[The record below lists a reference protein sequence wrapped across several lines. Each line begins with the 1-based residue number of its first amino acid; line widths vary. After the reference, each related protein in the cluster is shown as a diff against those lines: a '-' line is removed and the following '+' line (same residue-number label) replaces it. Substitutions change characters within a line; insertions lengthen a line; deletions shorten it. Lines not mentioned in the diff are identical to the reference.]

1 MRVDRA
7 TLSDLSIL
15 DPDAEGVSLFAL
27 LERTVSD
34 LGRSALRQRM
44 REPLSST
51 AAIRDTQDAIRYVA
65 AQWETTRHSIV
76 AIDPDAVD
84 RYLSLKWQAA
94 RGGSPVARFIDRLSL
109 RLRYGD
115 AIRQI
120 GLGVSCLRA
129 LFDGLSRL
137 ADIASRGPSLLNR
150 YAARLEQVGDDAV
163 IQDVRRY
170 AAGRSLPAIL
180 DADRLARGPARDG
193 IRQILGIVAELDAL
207 CGLARATTEHQ
218 WCFPELVDDTGVLT
232 LQGLHHPFLV
242 GAVANDLA
250 LTDRQRVLA
259 LTGPNMA
266 GKSTVL
272 KAAGIA
278 VYLAHLGCGV
288 PARHARVSRFDV
300 LLASLNVR
308 DRLMNGQSFYLSEV
322 RRIRD
327 LVTELAATPRVFAL
341 LDEPFRGT
349 NIPDATEATT
359 LLVDGLCA
367 QVASTVIVAT
377 HLATVVR
384 SRAADP
390 GLASYFLSATENESG
405 PTFDYR
411 LQHGISEQRLGMVL
425 LEREGVTPALRSAI
439 QRRGTPVPSV

>member
-27 LERTVSD
+27 LERTASN

-51 AAIRDTQDAIRYVA
+51 SEIRDTQDAIGYLM
-65 AQWETTRHSIV
+65 AQSEMTRRTIV
-76 AIDPDAVD
+76 AIDPDSVES
-84 RYLSLKWQAA
+84 YLSLKWQAA
-94 RGGSPVARFIDRLSL
+94 RGGSGVARFIDRLSL
-109 RLRYGD
+109 RLRYRD

-120 GLGVSCLRA
+120 GLGVANLRA
-129 LFDGLSRL
+129 LFDGLARL
-137 ADIASRGPSLLNR
+137 ADVASRGPSLLNR
-150 YAARLEQVGDDAV
+150 YASRLAQVGDDAV
-163 IQDVRRY
+163 MQEVRRH
-170 AAGRSLPAIL
+170 AGAPSLRSIL
-180 DADRLARGPARDG
+180 EADRLARGPARDG
-193 IRQILGIVAELDAL
+193 IGRILGIIADLDAL
-207 CGLARATTEHQ
+207 CALARATTEHQ
-218 WCFPELVDDTGVLT
+218 WCLPELVDDTGVLT
-232 LQGLHHPFLV
+232 LQGLRHPFLTA
-242 GAVANDLA
+242 AVSNDLD
-250 LTDRQRVLA
+250 LNDRQRVLA
-259 LTGPNMA
+259 ITGPNMA

-288 PARHARVSRFDV
+288 PARHARLSRFDV

-327 LVTELAATPRVFAL
+327 LVNELEATPRVFAL

-390 GLASYFLSATENESG
+390 GLASCFLSATEKESG
-405 PTFDYR
+405 PVFDYR

-439 QRRGTPVPSV
+439 QRRGTLVPPA